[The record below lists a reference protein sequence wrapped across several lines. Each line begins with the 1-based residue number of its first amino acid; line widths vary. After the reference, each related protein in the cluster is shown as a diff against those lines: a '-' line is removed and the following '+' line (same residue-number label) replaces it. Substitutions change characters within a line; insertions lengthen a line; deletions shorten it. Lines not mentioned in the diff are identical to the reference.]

1 MKLISRKEKNVKH
14 RSDKEACKISK
25 TQKVDL
31 PSDKNNKNV
40 YILSD
45 SMVKHVEG

>member
-25 TQKVDL
+25 TQKVD
-31 PSDKNNKNV
+31 
-40 YILSD
+40 
-45 SMVKHVEG
+45 KHVEG